1 MNVNRRTDLLY
12 EHVSDEEVQDGTQR
26 EVMSTMQQIC
36 EVTRNGIR
44 PEVPGLFGDLVKG
57 MRRLDLNTLTNV
69 GRRANRLCDKA
80 Q

>member
-1 MNVNRRTDLLY
+1 MPVSKRTNLLF
-12 EHVSDEEVQDGTQR
+12 EHVPDQEVQEGTQR
-26 EVMSTMQQIC
+26 EVMSTLQQIC
-36 EVTRNGIR
+36 DITRNGIR

-57 MRRLDLNTLTNV
+57 MRRLDLSTLTNV

>member
-1 MNVNRRTDLLY
+1 MNRRTDLLF
-12 EHVSDEEVQDGTQR
+12 EHVSDEEVLDGTQR
-26 EVMSTMQQIC
+26 EVMSTLEQIC
-36 EVTRNGIR
+36 EVTKNGIR

-57 MRRLDLNTLTNV
+57 MRRLDLSTLTNI